1 MADHRPCTA
10 RNETPLQRA
19 DRNFGEL
26 LQELRVTQTG
36 VQILFA
42 FLLSLAFTSRFP
54 ELDTFQR
61 TVYVATLLLAVVA
74 ATLFTAPAALHRSL
88 FQQGAKPRIVQVS
101 SRLATAGLGVLVLAF
116 TGSVL
121 LVVDVTT
128 GRAGGLAAGTATLL
142 VCLGLWG
149 LLPRLVRRAG
159 LSAADPGTG
168 TASTAATGADADATS
183 NTSSNAPSAASSYTV
198 TRVAARTPRRT
209 PAPARRTP
217 SGRSPSRRTP
227 ATRRR

>member
-10 RNETPLQRA
+10 RNETPLERA

-42 FLLSLAFTSRFP
+42 FLLTLAFTPRFP
-54 ELDTFQR
+54 SLDTVQR
-61 TVYVATLLLAVVA
+61 TMYVTTLLLSVLA
-74 ATLFTAPAALHRSL
+74 AALFTAPAALHRSL

-101 SRLATAGLGVLVLAF
+101 SRLATVGMGVLVLAF
-116 TGSVL
+116 TGSVT

-128 GRAGGLAAGTATLL
+128 DRTGGMAAGAATLL
-142 VCLGLWG
+142 VCLALWW

-159 LSAADPGTG
+159 RAENEHRTTVRPPSPARGGAPHRELSA
-168 TASTAATGADADATS
+168 
-183 NTSSNAPSAASSYTV
+183 
-198 TRVAARTPRRT
+198 
-209 PAPARRTP
+209 
-217 SGRSPSRRTP
+217 
-227 ATRRR
+227 RRR

>member
-19 DRNFGEL
+19 DRNFVEL

-42 FLLSLAFTSRFP
+42 FLLSLAFTSRFT

-61 TVYVATLLLAVVA
+61 AVYVATLLLVVLA

-101 SRLATAGLGVLVLAF
+101 SRLASAGLGVLVFAF

-128 GRAGGLAAGTATLL
+128 GRAGGLAAGAATLL
-142 VCLGLWG
+142 ACLGLWG

-159 LSAADPGTG
+159 LTADRGAG
-168 TASTAATGADADATS
+168 TASTGSAE
-183 NTSSNAPSAASSYTV
+183 TSSDAAPNAPSNAASEASPHTT
-198 TRVAARTPRRT
+198 TRVAPRAPRRV
-209 PAPARRTP
+209 PAPARRA
-217 SGRSPSRRTP
+217 RSRPVPARRTP
-227 ATRRR
+227 VTRSR